1 MHSLEG
7 RIQHYTWGGNTFIP
21 SLFQQAPDERPAAEY
36 WLGIH
41 PGAPS
46 QVLLGQGA
54 STSLQALINSDK
66 ARSSLPPED
75 S

>member
-1 MHSLEG
+1 MHSLKG

-21 SLFQQAPDERPAAEY
+21 SLFQQIPDDQPAAEY

-41 PGAPS
+41 AGAPS
-46 QVLLGQGA
+46 HVMLGQGA

-66 ARSSLPPED
+66 TGTWVNR
-75 S
+75 